1 MFSPGW
7 VWCQIQFIKDESLSE
22 NEEDDIE
29 RDDNGDEYDDNSDD
43 ENGPEPISIH
53 LRRAH
58 VR

>member
-29 RDDNGDEYDDNSDD
+29 CDDNGDEYDDNSDD
-43 ENGPEPISIH
+43 ENGLEPISIH
-53 LRRAH
+53 
-58 VR
+58 